1 MNCMHPKSCVV
12 LMLYTLVLF
21 AAGKLSA
28 QALDFKK
35 SPHRT
40 WVESEEAHYCTELA
54 VFFGTQVANAQSGEL
69 LAKSDPK
76 LAVTRVDSQTAWQD
90 FLSEFAVVDKKNE
103 QPRLTSEGGFQPDF
117 QKEIV
122 LVLSATPKMREAVHR
137 FMDVEVWEHASG
149 LKAFVF
155 FGATKPMNQ
164 KGQAGPKRLHLV
176 TLPRKLDG
184 KPITFRLGY
193 QSWGRP
199 CSRFSPVVGQLE
211 RQTLPEAL
219 N

>member
-1 MNCMHPKSCVV
+1 MHPKSCVV

-69 LAKSDPK
+69 LARSDPK
-76 LAVTRVDSQTAWQD
+76 LAVTRVDSLTAWRD
-90 FLSEFAVVDKKNE
+90 FLSEFAVVDEKNE

-137 FMDVEVWEHASG
+137 FMDIEVWEHASG

-155 FGATKPMNQ
+155 FGATKPMNL

-184 KPITFRLGY
+184 KSITFRLGY

-211 RQTLPEAL
+211 EQTAPEAL
-219 N
+219 HLN